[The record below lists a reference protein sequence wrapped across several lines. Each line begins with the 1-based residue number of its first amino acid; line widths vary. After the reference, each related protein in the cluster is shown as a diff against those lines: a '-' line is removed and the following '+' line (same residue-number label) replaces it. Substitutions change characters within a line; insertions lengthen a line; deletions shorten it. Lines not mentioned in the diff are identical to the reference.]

1 MEPPCAVRRPSP
13 LCPEPRA
20 CLLARC
26 TWSARICRSCSRSR
40 HADVRAIL
48 DELWRDLKGD
58 GAASAVAGDDVRAVQ
73 PEGADLRYEVRGEFH
88 DSRKRFAMAID
99 TCPKNG

>member
-1 MEPPCAVRRPSP
+1 
-13 LCPEPRA
+13 
-20 CLLARC
+20 LLARC